1 MSFTIIKGL
10 SLPEPKKSFKKGSKF
25 DAVISS
31 LDVGDCV
38 KFKGKGEAS
47 YFLKRIQDQGMKG
60 AMRTIEGHYY
70 SWRTA

>member
-38 KFKGKGEAS
+38 KFKGQANGIS
-47 YFLKRIQDQGMKG
+47 LGR
-60 AMRTIEGHYY
+60 HYY
-70 SWRTA
+70 IWRTA